1 MTTANNSSSDPW
13 WIFTTC
19 SLFYNIKS
27 RYEFSFFELI
37 RISPRFGILLVAM
50 MLSIAFTILD
60 ILAVTDALKKDLPA
74 GIDPFWELAFVFKL
88 LTDSVILDDFK
99 TALDRLHAFK
109 MLSLSRLS
117 AEDGGEAPSFEISNA
132 QRGPSFASIIPK
144 KNSDTIGQ
152 NRAGPVESCA
162 DDVKADSSD
171 FMAQNLV

>member
-1 MTTANNSSSDPW
+1 MTSANHSSSDPW

-99 TALDRLHAFK
+99 TALDRLHTFK
-109 MLSLSRLS
+109 MLSLSR
-117 AEDGGEAPSFEISNA
+117 A
-132 QRGPSFASIIPK
+132 QR
-144 KNSDTIGQ
+144 
-152 NRAGPVESCA
+152 
-162 DDVKADSSD
+162 
-171 FMAQNLV
+171 